1 MSFAILQVQK
11 TVTRVQNV
19 MEKIFM
25 LSVVN
30 QALKKSVMFLCT
42 PFANCR
48 LIYSDGLLKSPYIA
62 HQPDWIHPVQIHLI
76 WIQDS
81 PDHCSV
87 RNKEVKFI

>member
-1 MSFAILQVQK
+1 
-11 TVTRVQNV
+11 

-25 LSVVN
+25 LPVVN

-42 PFANCR
+42 PFANLC

-62 HQPDWIHPVQIHLI
+62 HQPDWIHAVQIHLI
-76 WIQDS
+76 WIWDS